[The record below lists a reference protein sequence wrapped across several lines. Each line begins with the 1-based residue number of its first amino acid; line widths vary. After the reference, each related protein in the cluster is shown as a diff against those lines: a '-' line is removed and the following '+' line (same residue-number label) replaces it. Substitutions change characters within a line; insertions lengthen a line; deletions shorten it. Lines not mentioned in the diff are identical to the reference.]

1 MTSLTLTL
9 LRFGLL
15 ALLWFF
21 VLLVAGALRR
31 DLIAPPETPLT
42 ASLPGADRSTAK
54 SRPGRTRTAGRL
66 LVVRQGSLAGTKL
79 PLGTSPITVGRSPDC
94 TLSINDDYASGHHAR
109 LSPSEGRWIVE
120 DLGSTN
126 GTWIDRT
133 RITGPTVLEVG
144 APLRIGQT
152 VIELRK

>member
-1 MTSLTLTL
+1 MSALALTL
-9 LRFGLL
+9 LRLGLL

-21 VLLVAGALRR
+21 VLLVASALRR
-31 DLIAPPETPLT
+31 DLIAPPETPL
-42 ASLPGADRSTAK
+42 AAGLPGADRARST
-54 SRPGRTRTAGRL
+54 SRQRRTRANARV

-79 PLGTSPITVGRSPDC
+79 PLGTSPVTIGRSPDC
-94 TLSINDDYASGHHAR
+94 TLSITDDYASGQHAR
-109 LSPSEGRWIVE
+109 LRPSEGRWIVE

-152 VIELRK
+152 VLELRK